1 MYRQNFTFAE
11 ISIHTYRFCFLLM
24 NKCIL
29 SILAIFGLMACSR
42 LHAQTEIPKGVND
55 LLVKHTCF
63 TCHKADVKLIGPSW
77 QEIASKKLKK
87 AELVQAVYAP
97 DLSRWPGYPPMMPM
111 PQVPKK
117 DLEKIADWLVKLK
130 PSQVN

>member
-1 MYRQNFTFAE
+1 MKKF
-11 ISIHTYRFCFLLM
+11 ISSVLFLLCLFSVM
-24 NKCIL
+24 Q
-29 SILAIFGLMACSR
+29 AG
-42 LHAQTEIPKGVND
+42 AQIEIPKSVND
-55 LLVKHTCF
+55 LFVKHMCF

-77 QEIASKKLKK
+77 VDIAAKGLKK

-97 DLSRWPGYPPMMPM
+97 NQDRWPGYPPMMPM

-130 PSQVN
+130 PAAAAK

>member
-1 MYRQNFTFAE
+1 MK
-11 ISIHTYRFCFLLM
+11 
-24 NKCIL
+24 KCI
-29 SILAIFGLMACSR
+29 SAFPVIFGLMVFCQLR
-42 LHAQTEIPKGVND
+42 AQTEIPKGVND

-77 QEIASKKLKK
+77 HEIAAKGLKK
-87 AELVQAVYAP
+87 AELVQAVYSP

-130 PSQVN
+130 PSQPK

>member
-1 MYRQNFTFAE
+1 MKKYFP
-11 ISIHTYRFCFLLM
+11 SLLIII
-24 NKCIL
+24 CIL
-29 SILAIFGLMACSR
+29 VVNQAKS
-42 LHAQTEIPKGVND
+42 QTEIPKAVNE

-63 TCHKADVKLIGPSW
+63 TCHKADAKLIGPSW
-77 QEIASKKLKK
+77 HDIAAKGMKK

-97 DLSRWPGYPPMMPM
+97 DQNRWPGYPPMMPM

-130 PSQVN
+130 PATAK

>member
-1 MYRQNFTFAE
+1 MTVDFVILPMKKFIPFA
-11 ISIHTYRFCFLLM
+11 LL
-24 NKCIL
+24 IL
-29 SILAIFGLMACSR
+29 GIVLVIPVYG
-42 LHAQTEIPKGVND
+42 QTEIPKAVNE

-77 QEIASKKLKK
+77 IDIASKGLKK

-97 DLSRWPGYPPMMPM
+97 DQNRWPGYPPMMPM

-117 DLEKIADWLVKLK
+117 DLEKIADWLLKLK
-130 PSQVN
+130 PPSAK

>member
-1 MYRQNFTFAE
+1 MSDIPMKKIKPMILLAVTF
-11 ISIHTYRFCFLLM
+11 
-24 NKCIL
+24 
-29 SILAIFGLMACSR
+29 IFGGILESQ
-42 LHAQTEIPKGVND
+42 AQTEIPKAVNE

-77 QEIASKKLKK
+77 MEIASKGLKK

-97 DLSRWPGYPPMMPM
+97 DQSRWPGYPPMMPM

-117 DLEKIADWLVKLK
+117 DVEKIADWLVKLK
-130 PSQVN
+130 K